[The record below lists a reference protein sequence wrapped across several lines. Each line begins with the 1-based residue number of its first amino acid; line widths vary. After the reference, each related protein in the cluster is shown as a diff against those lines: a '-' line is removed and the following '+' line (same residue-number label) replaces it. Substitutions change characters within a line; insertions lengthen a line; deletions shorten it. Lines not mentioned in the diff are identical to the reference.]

1 MRGRLLRLRRRRRTS
16 YQERG
21 FSITEL
27 TTKSGQEWERNY
39 HEITLNELEFIR
51 KSLFLSVDSC
61 TLDLI
66 FVEIQT
72 GDMSPCELDNL
83 PSRSTNTASN
93 IQDLHTRF
101 DTDVVSKV
109 VFMASDSTIEGL
121 AVSKAAE
128 VKRLRPPVLVEI
140 CSEVIVSRMLIS
152 TQSKSP
158 RQTHCR
164 VKLA

>member
-1 MRGRLLRLRRRRRTS
+1 
-16 YQERG
+16 
-21 FSITEL
+21 
-27 TTKSGQEWERNY
+27 
-39 HEITLNELEFIR
+39 
-51 KSLFLSVDSC
+51 
-61 TLDLI
+61 
-66 FVEIQT
+66 
-72 GDMSPCELDNL
+72 MSPCELDNL

-109 VFMASDSTIEGL
+109 VFVASDSTIEGL
-121 AVSKAAE
+121 PVSKAAE

-140 CSEVIVSRMLIS
+140 CSEVIVSIMLIS
-152 TQSKSP
+152 TESKGP